1 MASATGYVNNL
12 DTVRRKENEETRQC
26 IHICFQYLRSEEVEE
41 KCFIEELLPAFKFF
55 VDHWNSFIYL

>member
-12 DTVRRKENEETRQC
+12 DTMRRKENEETRQC
-26 IHICFQYLRSEEVEE
+26 IHIRFQYLRSEEVEE
-41 KCFIEELLPAFKFF
+41 KCFIEKLHPAFNFF

>member
-12 DTVRRKENEETRQC
+12 DTMRRKENEETRQC
-26 IHICFQYLRSEEVEE
+26 FHIRFQYLRSEEVEK
-41 KCFIEELLPAFKFF
+41 KCFIEKLHPAFKFF

>member
-12 DTVRRKENEETRQC
+12 DTMRRKENEETRQC
-26 IHICFQYLRSEEVEE
+26 IHIRFQYLSVEEVEE
-41 KCFIEELLPAFKFF
+41 KCFIEKLHPAFKFF

>member
-1 MASATGYVNNL
+1 MASATDYVNYL
-12 DTVRRKENEETRQC
+12 DTVRRKKNEETRQC

-41 KCFIEELLPAFKFF
+41 KCFIEKLHPAFKFF